1 MNFKQRRILFNA
13 FIKSQFG
20 YCPLVWMFHGRNANN
35 KINNIHERALRI
47 VYKDYTNSF
56 EYLLK
61 QEKSVTIH
69 QRNLQTL
76 AIELFKVK
84 SNISNTI
91 LNNIFMTR
99 NLNYNLRSQ
108 NNFIKP
114 FVRTTKFGLNSLRAF
129 ASKVWDMV
137 PSEIKVTNS
146 LDEFKFNI
154 RKWKPENCNCKLCQP
169 FIENL
174 GFATVI

>member
-1 MNFKQRRILFNA
+1 M
-13 FIKSQFG
+13 
-20 YCPLVWMFHGRNANN
+20 
-35 KINNIHERALRI
+35 
-47 VYKDYTNSF
+47 
-56 EYLLK
+56 
-61 QEKSVTIH
+61 
-69 QRNLQTL
+69 QTL

-137 PSEIKVTNS
+137 PSEIKVTNN

-154 RKWKPENCNCKLCQP
+154 RK
-169 FIENL
+169 
-174 GFATVI
+174 